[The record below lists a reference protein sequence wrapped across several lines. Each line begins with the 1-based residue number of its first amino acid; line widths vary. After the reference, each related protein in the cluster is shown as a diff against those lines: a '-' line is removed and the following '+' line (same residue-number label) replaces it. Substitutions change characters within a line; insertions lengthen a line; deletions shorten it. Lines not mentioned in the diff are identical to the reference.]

1 MQAYRPDTAAQPG
14 AFAIPLITALDPWR
28 PPMSTRL
35 DDPPALFDPDDE
47 FEAWTLDELDDLP
60 SDAAGSMALGA
71 GGRHGDHD
79 D

>member
-1 MQAYRPDTAAQPG
+1 
-14 AFAIPLITALDPWR
+14 
-28 PPMSTRL
+28 MSTRL

-47 FEAWTLDELDDLP
+47 FEAWTLDDLDDLP
-60 SDAAGSMALGA
+60 RDTAGSRALGT

>member
-1 MQAYRPDTAAQPG
+1 
-14 AFAIPLITALDPWR
+14 
-28 PPMSTRL
+28 MSNRL

-60 SDAAGSMALGA
+60 RDAAGSMALGA
-71 GGRHGDHD
+71 GGRHGDYD